1 MKSQEKEVRFFAQ
14 DIEVRAEE
22 NNNDMI
28 VEGYAVVFDS
38 PATHGFTE
46 IIKREAFDKCNMK
59 DVPLKYNHDDSH
71 LILARTRN
79 GSLELS
85 VDDKGLKIRA
95 KLIDTST
102 NVDIYK
108 SLKAGLLDKMSFA
121 FTVADGGDSY
131 DSNTRTRI
139 ITGIDRLYDV
149 SVVDTPFYDKTEIY
163 ARSIMKSLDSDFQ
176 DRLDNL
182 RARVELS
189 KRKLDLELKVKNI
202 IKGGN

>member
-1 MKSQEKEVRFFAQ
+1 
-14 DIEVRAEE
+14 
-22 NNNDMI
+22 
-28 VEGYAVVFDS
+28 
-38 PATHGFTE
+38 
-46 IIKREAFDKCNMK
+46 MK

>member
-1 MKSQEKEVRFFAQ
+1 MNNKKEVRFFAQ
-14 DIEVRAEE
+14 DINVRNEEE
-22 NNNDMI
+22 NPNEMI

-46 IIKREAFDKCNMK
+46 IIKKCAFDKCNMK

-79 GSLELS
+79 GSLKLE

-95 KLIDTST
+95 KLIDTTS

-121 FTVADGGDSY
+121 FTVSEEQWDAKTD
-131 DSNTRTRI
+131 TRT
-139 ITGIDRLYDV
+139 ITGIDCLYDV
-149 SVVDTPFYDKTEIY
+149 SVVDTPFYDTTEIY
-163 ARSIMKSLDSDFQ
+163 ARALKTLDSEKKK
-176 DRLDNL
+176 LDNL
-182 RARVELS
+182 RAKRNLL
-189 KRKLDLELKVKNI
+189 KRKIELMFKVEE
-202 IKGGN
+202 IKGGI

>member
-1 MKSQEKEVRFFAQ
+1 MNDKKEVRFFSQ
-14 DIEVRAEE
+14 DIIVRNQEE
-22 NNNDMI
+22 NPNEMI

-46 IIKREAFDKCNMK
+46 IIKKGAFDKCNMK

-79 GSLELS
+79 GSLKLE

-95 KLIDTST
+95 KLIDTTS

-121 FTVADGGDSY
+121 FTVSEEQWDVKTD
-131 DSNTRTRI
+131 TRTI
-139 ITGIDRLYDV
+139 IGIDCLYDV
-149 SVVDTPFYDKTEIY
+149 SVVDTPFYDTTEIY
-163 ARSIMKSLDSDFQ
+163 ARALNSLDSEKKKQ
-176 DRLDNL
+176 LDNS
-182 RARVELS
+182 RAKRNLLS
-189 KRKLDLELKVKNI
+189 RKIALKLKVEEMI
-202 IKGGN
+202 EGGI

>member
-1 MKSQEKEVRFFAQ
+1 MNDKKEVRFFAQ
-14 DIEVRAEE
+14 DINVRNEEE
-22 NNNDMI
+22 NPNEMI

-46 IIKREAFDKCNMK
+46 IIKKCAFDKCNMK

-79 GSLELS
+79 GSLKLE

-95 KLIDTST
+95 KLIDTTS

-121 FTVADGGDSY
+121 FTVSEEQWDAKTD
-131 DSNTRTRI
+131 TRT
-139 ITGIDRLYDV
+139 ITGIDCLYDV
-149 SVVDTPFYDKTEIY
+149 SVVDTPFYDTTEIY
-163 ARSIMKSLDSDFQ
+163 ARALKTLDSEKKK
-176 DRLDNL
+176 LDNL
-182 RARVELS
+182 RAKRNLL
-189 KRKLDLELKVKNI
+189 KRKIELMFKVEE
-202 IKGGN
+202 IKGGI

>member
-1 MKSQEKEVRFFAQ
+1 MNDKKEVRFFSQ
-14 DIEVRAEE
+14 DIIVRNQEE
-22 NNNDMI
+22 NPNEMI

-46 IIKREAFDKCNMK
+46 IIKKGAFDKCNMK

-79 GSLELS
+79 GSLKLE

-95 KLIDTST
+95 KLIDTTS

-121 FTVADGGDSY
+121 FTVSEEQWDVKTD
-131 DSNTRTRI
+131 TRT
-139 ITGIDRLYDV
+139 ITGIDCLYDV
-149 SVVDTPFYDKTEIY
+149 SVVDTPFYDTTEIY
-163 ARSIMKSLDSDFQ
+163 ARALNSLDSEKKKQ
-176 DRLDNL
+176 LDNS
-182 RARVELS
+182 RAKRNLLS
-189 KRKLDLELKVKNI
+189 RKIALKLKVEEMI
-202 IKGGN
+202 EGGI